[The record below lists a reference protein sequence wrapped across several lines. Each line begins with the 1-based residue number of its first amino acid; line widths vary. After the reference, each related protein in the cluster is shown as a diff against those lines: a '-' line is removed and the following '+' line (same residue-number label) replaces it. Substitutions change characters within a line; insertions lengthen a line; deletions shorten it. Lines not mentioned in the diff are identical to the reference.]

1 MGLLIYF
8 FVFLSPIKWSQNLI
22 LIKTILLL
30 FIVKHNS
37 MKNNYSIKAIILI
50 VFVTM
55 STLTFSQQALAQIP
69 ENFVYA
75 KEVIPNLRSDMR
87 YYSSN
92 NFIGKPID
100 GYIKPKCILTK
111 EAAAALKNVQD
122 ELGRLGFGLLI
133 YDAYRPQK
141 AVDQFVK
148 WAEDPT
154 DTIMKSKYYPNI
166 NKKDLF
172 DKQYIAKKSGHTR
185 GSTVDLTI
193 VSLTTG
199 HILDMG
205 SEYDLFDEKSST
217 DYPNITRNQRAIR
230 LLLKRRMEKHGFKS
244 HSKEWWHYTLAKEP
258 YPKKYFDFEI
268 E

>member
-1 MGLLIYF
+1 
-8 FVFLSPIKWSQNLI
+8 
-22 LIKTILLL
+22 
-30 FIVKHNS
+30 
-37 MKNNYSIKAIILI
+37 MKKSIFIKAFLI
-50 VFVTM
+50 VAFVSFTVTA
-55 STLTFSQQALAQIP
+55 SSQQELFQLP
-69 ENFVYA
+69 KEFVYA
-75 KEVIPNLRSDMR
+75 KEVMPTLRSDMR

-100 GYIKPKCILTK
+100 GYIKPKCIVTI

-148 WAEDPT
+148 WVEDET
-154 DTIMKSKYYPNI
+154 DTIMKNRFYPNL
-166 NKKDLF
+166 NKSELF
-172 DKQYIAKKSGHTR
+172 DKEYITKKSGHTR

-244 HSKEWWHYTLAKEP
+244 HPKEWWHYKLAKEP
-258 YPKKYFDFEI
+258 YPNKYFDFEV

>member
-1 MGLLIYF
+1 MRKSIF
-8 FVFLSPIKWSQNLI
+8 
-22 LIKTILLL
+22 
-30 FIVKHNS
+30 
-37 MKNNYSIKAIILI
+37 IKAFLI
-50 VFVTM
+50 VVFISFTVNA
-55 STLTFSQQALAQIP
+55 SAQQELFQLP
-69 ENFVYA
+69 KEFVYA
-75 KEVIPNLRSDMR
+75 KEMIPTLRSDMR

-111 EAAAALKNVQD
+111 EAAVALKNVQD

-141 AVDQFVK
+141 AVDQFIK
-148 WAEDPT
+148 WAEDET
-154 DTIMKSKYYPNI
+154 DTIMKNRFYPNL
-166 NKKDLF
+166 NKSELF
-172 DKQYIAKKSGHTR
+172 DKEYIAKKSGHTR

-244 HSKEWWHYTLAKEP
+244 HPKEWWHYTLAKEP
-258 YPKKYFDFEI
+258 YPNKYFDFEI